1 MSNLHT
7 ELVHWY
13 KQNKRN
19 LVFRINQDPYR
30 VWISEIMAQQT
41 QIDTLIPYYERWMQH
56 YPSLVDLFNAKEE
69 DLLHLWEGLGY
80 YSRVRNIQKAAQQ
93 IKNEHASRFPNTIDA
108 ILTLAGVG
116 EYTAAAIAAICFN
129 AKHAAIDGNVK
140 RVMSRLYLWD
150 ETILK
155 QAFKHQIKNVIETW
169 MEDVNPGD

>member
-1 MSNLHT
+1 ML
-7 ELVHWY
+7 
-13 KQNKRN
+13 
-19 LVFRINQDPYR
+19 FR
-30 VWISEIMAQQT
+30 S
-41 QIDTLIPYYERWMQH
+41 
-56 YPSLVDLFNAKEE
+56 PSLVDLFNAKEE

-93 IKNEHASRFPNTIDA
+93 IINEHASRFPNTFDA

-155 QAFKHQIKNVIETW
+155 HAFKLRIKNSIEVW
-169 MEDVNPGD
+169 MEEVNPGDLTQAIMELGALVCTKQAQCERCPIQT